1 MNKVSSHRL
10 PVVFLDFDGVTH
22 PEVCKTVQLFNC
34 LPLIERVLR
43 QHLAVDVV
51 ISSSWRLHHPLS
63 ELRAF
68 FSEDVAHRV
77 VGVTP
82 CEAVRR
88 DLPAPQHVRE
98 RECRRWL
105 ELHGPDRPWVAID
118 DVPWL
123 FTPGCPH
130 LLLTDHRAGFSLAN
144 ASHLHA
150 LLQRLSS

>member
-1 MNKVSSHRL
+1 MYPHDL
-10 PVVFLDFDGVTH
+10 IFDVGVCDGADSAYYLT
-22 PEVCKTVQLFNC
+22 Q
-34 LPLIERVLR
+34 
-43 QHLAVDVV
+43 
-51 ISSSWRLHHPLS
+51 
-63 ELRAF
+63 
-68 FSEDVAHRV
+68 AHRV

-82 CEAVRR
+82 CEPVRR

-98 RECRRWL
+98 RECRSWL

-150 LLQRLSS
+150 VLQRLSS